1 MKTILIFL
9 LNIFFFFAGNAQK
22 KLSNCEN
29 MRLKGYIIT
38 QYKESDI
45 IESKK
50 SSIYMIDIYY
60 RPYFIPIQNSFI
72 NDQTIDSLNVINYKE
87 GLYFF
92 PNVNTDE
99 FIGKYCENFK
109 HESKFIRREKELNS
123 FFQIVN
129 KKDNFLYTFEYY
141 ECEAIKIS
149 IPNTAINSFLLNIS
163 YNKNYDNLICFFI
176 YKEIIRDE
184 IKEMAN
190 AKFIKVK

>member
-9 LNIFFFFAGNAQK
+9 LNIFFFLAGNAQK

-87 GLYFF
+87 GLYFSLM
-92 PNVNTDE
+92 PRQMSSLVN
-99 FIGKYCENFK
+99 IVK
-109 HESKFIRREKELNS
+109 ILN
-123 FFQIVN
+123 
-129 KKDNFLYTFEYY
+129 T
-141 ECEAIKIS
+141 
-149 IPNTAINSFLLNIS
+149 
-163 YNKNYDNLICFFI
+163 NL
-176 YKEIIRDE
+176 KL
-184 IKEMAN
+184 
-190 AKFIKVK
+190 

>member
-1 MKTILIFL
+1 
-9 LNIFFFFAGNAQK
+9 
-22 KLSNCEN
+22 
-29 MRLKGYIIT
+29 
-38 QYKESDI
+38 
-45 IESKK
+45 
-50 SSIYMIDIYY
+50 
-60 RPYFIPIQNSFI
+60 
-72 NDQTIDSLNVINYKE
+72 
-87 GLYFF
+87 
-92 PNVNTDE
+92 
-99 FIGKYCENFK
+99 
-109 HESKFIRREKELNS
+109 
-123 FFQIVN
+123 VN